1 MSSFFSFFGP
11 RSNPSMEEIRTILN
25 DYRNVAVV
33 GLSDNPGKASYRVAE
48 YLKDHGYRII
58 PVNPNVDTVLDEK
71 SYPDLKSIPLPV
83 EIVDIFRRPEA
94 IPAIVDEAIDIG
106 AKVIWMQ
113 LGLSD
118 EESASKAKQAGLQV
132 VQSKCM
138 EQETKRMRGQ
148 NL

>member
-33 GLSDNPGKASYRVAE
+33 GLSDDPGKASYRVAE

-94 IPAIVDEAIDIG
+94 IPAIVDEAIERRL
-106 AKVIWMQ
+106 V
-113 LGLSD
+113 
-118 EESASKAKQAGLQV
+118 
-132 VQSKCM
+132 
-138 EQETKRMRGQ
+138 RGVK
-148 NL
+148 